1 MNKHRILLLLL
12 LALAGSVR
20 GQNIISADTIAAK
33 GGLRINVGALKH
45 TFETATKVV
54 NAASTHLQIP
64 TAKAVWDALTANLV
78 NLSGGTGVT
87 ITGTPP
93 NLTISVN
100 DASSANEGVLGVGA
114 GGASSSTI
122 TTNTSGGNPVT
133 INVAG
138 PLTIAE
144 TTSVNGGSITITCT
158 AASALSGVVNQVPYF
173 NTTSTITTEPGSGA
187 NSLTWDPTNNR
198 FGVGV
203 ASPAFALDVLGA
215 VNGTH
220 SGVYPASFSTSGSTG
235 RVSINAG
242 SNSGFSFLN
251 GGAEKWIAASYLPS
265 GSNYSFTF
273 YNNQTASDGL
283 FINGDN
289 NNVGMGNNSPQRKL
303 HVTGEARITDLTTD
317 TPTRIVG
324 ADADGD
330 LGAITVGSGLTLSGS
345 TLSTSGGTAWLLD
358 GNTLSA
364 AAAIG
369 SNSNHSVSIET
380 NGINRVWVANT
391 GQVTIGAA
399 ALTTYALNINGLQGG
414 GGLFVD
420 GGTGLVGPTFASF
433 RGSGSG
439 STAYVAD
446 YQLNILSGNVLAY
459 IANTATTGTGSAVM
473 SLNVNSGVSGDP
485 VYYAGVSGGGGWYFG
500 ADNSATGDPFRITNG
515 SNLGA
520 VATGVTILSDGKF
533 GVGTLTPGTTG
544 DFFGSDAISIP
555 SGPSGNRPTN
565 ARPHLRYNSTF
576 GGFEA
581 YDPNKSAWFRL
592 SALSTPSVSPGAA
605 AGTGASAVFASGSG
619 IAASNDCS
627 GTIDLTTGTST
638 AAGTLLT
645 LTFFEPYN
653 GTSTWVSLDAGN
665 DIATEQRNFYSSQAA
680 SNTQFT
686 IRARTPLNP
695 SVTYR
700 IKYNVRSY

>member
-1 MNKHRILLLLL
+1 MNKHRILVLLLL
-12 LALAGSVR
+12 VITGSSLS
-20 GQNIISADTIAAK
+20 GQNTIAADTIAAK

-45 TFETATKVV
+45 TFTTATKVV

-64 TAKAVWDALTANLV
+64 SAKAVWDALTANLV
-78 NLSGGTGVT
+78 NLSGGSGVT

-93 NLTISVN
+93 NLTISIN
-100 DASSANEGVLGVGA
+100 DVSATNEGTLGVGA
-114 GGASSSTI
+114 GGASSSTLLSN
-122 TTNTSGGNPVT
+122 TTGSNPVT

-138 PLTIAE
+138 PVAIAE
-144 TTSVNGGSITITCT
+144 STSSNGGSITITVTEAQTLSLTGQTLAISGGNSVTLPVIAVAAGTGISVSPSGGTYTVTNTGDLSATNEGTLGVSAGTSTT
-158 AASALSGVVNQVPYF
+158 AVLTSNTSGATGVTF
-173 NTTSTITTEPGSGA
+173 AAGTGISITETTSANGGTITISA
-187 NSLTWDPTNNR
+187 
-198 FGVGV
+198 
-203 ASPAFALDVLGA
+203 
-215 VNGTH
+215 
-220 SGVYPASFSTSGSTG
+220 
-235 RVSINAG
+235 
-242 SNSGFSFLN
+242 
-251 GGAEKWIAASYLPS
+251 
-265 GSNYSFTF
+265 
-273 YNNQTASDGL
+273 
-283 FINGDN
+283 
-289 NNVGMGNNSPQRKL
+289 
-303 HVTGEARITDLTTD
+303 
-317 TPTRIVG
+317 
-324 ADADGD
+324 
-330 LGAITVGSGLTLSGS
+330 
-345 TLSTSGGTAWLLD
+345 SGGTAWLLG
-358 GNTLSA
+358 GNTLGANNS
-364 AAAIG
+364 IG
-369 SNSNHSVSIET
+369 SNDNFSVSIET

-391 GQVTIGAA
+391 GQVTIGAT

-446 YQLNILSGNVLAY
+446 YQLNIISGNVLAY

-473 SLNVNSGVSGDP
+473 SLNVNSGASGDP

-565 ARPHLRYNSTF
+565 ARPHLRYNSSF

-592 SALSTPSVSPGAA
+592 SALSTPSVTTGGA
-605 AGTGASAVFASGSG
+605 AGTGASVVFASGSG

-638 AAGTLLT
+638 GVGTLLT

>member
-1 MNKHRILLLLL
+1 MYSRSLQIILALLLLSGRLWSQCDPDGVL
-12 LALAGSVR
+12 LELQSTTGISGLLRGDGGCVVGATFGSGISMTAGVINVNDVSATNEIQRVDTFAVVSGVLRISLLNDGVPFSSVTLPTVD
-20 GQNIISADTIAAK
+20 GSETKVSASTGISISGLGTIASPYVIANTAPDQTVSISGTGITV
-33 GGLRINVGALKH
+33 GGAYPSF
-45 TFETATKVV
+45 T
-54 NAASTHLQIP
+54 
-64 TAKAVWDALTANLV
+64 LTAADQSATNELQT
-78 NLSGGTGVT
+78 LSLTGQTLAISSGNSVTLPVISVAGGTG
-87 ITGTPP
+87 
-93 NLTISVN
+93 ISVAG
-100 DASSANEGVLGVGA
+100 ASGVWTVTNTGDLLATNEGTLGVSA
-114 GGASSSTI
+114 GSG
-122 TTNTSGGNPVT
+122 TTAVLTSNTSGATGVT
-133 INVAG
+133 FAAG
-138 PLTIAE
+138 TGISITE
-144 TTSVNGGSITITCT
+144 TTSANGGTITI
-158 AASALSGVVNQVPYF
+158 SA
-173 NTTSTITTEPGSGA
+173 
-187 NSLTWDPTNNR
+187 
-198 FGVGV
+198 
-203 ASPAFALDVLGA
+203 
-215 VNGTH
+215 
-220 SGVYPASFSTSGSTG
+220 
-235 RVSINAG
+235 
-242 SNSGFSFLN
+242 
-251 GGAEKWIAASYLPS
+251 
-265 GSNYSFTF
+265 
-273 YNNQTASDGL
+273 
-283 FINGDN
+283 
-289 NNVGMGNNSPQRKL
+289 
-303 HVTGEARITDLTTD
+303 
-317 TPTRIVG
+317 
-324 ADADGD
+324 
-330 LGAITVGSGLTLSGS
+330 
-345 TLSTSGGTAWLLD
+345 SGGTAWLVD

-686 IRARTPLNP
+686 IRARTPLKP